1 MKALKAYSINF
12 VGLKEGKHRFEYH
25 LDKKFL
31 EIFENPLVE
40 DLDIR
45 VNLVLDK
52 HNTLLELNFDWK
64 GTVAA
69 VCDVCNEDFNL
80 PVEGK
85 EKLIVKFVHEIPE
98 DAADELEIIYI
109 KHGESA
115 INIALPMYEALVLQ
129 IPFRKVHPDDEHGQP
144 TCNQQV
150 LKYLQENV
158 GDEHAKD
165 SNEEEQSASIWD
177 ELKKLK

>member
-1 MKALKAYSINF
+1 M
-12 VGLKEGKHRFEYH
+12 
-25 LDKKFL
+25 
-31 EIFENPLVE
+31 
-40 DLDIR
+40 
-45 VNLVLDK
+45 
-52 HNTLLELNFDWK
+52 
-64 GTVAA
+64 A

-85 EKLIVKFVHEIPE
+85 EKLIVKLVHEIPE